1 MKKSTGELL
10 NLLKKTNDIRDY
22 LEEMSDDLLTG
33 ESLAHYLEQLL
44 QEKDLKKGVSYDTN
58 VIKLG

>member
-44 QEKDLKKGVSYDTN
+44 QEKD
-58 VIKLG
+58 